1 MAVTNYGDY
10 DSWQRHALI
19 TVDDGSTAV
28 NMHSITETI
37 ELDIGEREY
46 DQINLLNL
54 GQIAKHGPVGITTV
68 TFEGYNL
75 QAGTDGA
82 GTATSFWDLFAD
94 KPDMD
99 SGDPLLNT
107 ITNTV
112 TRYRIAILW
121 TNDGTCTAGTTAVT
135 SGATYAGKRFMLADC
150 TCVSCKDSFT
160 DGVLK
165 STLVFK
171 GTTFDSAAAGNVKIE
186 SVALATE
193 SALDAPSAY
202 TAGTTKW

>member
-10 DSWQRHALI
+10 DAWQRHALI
-19 TVDDGSTAV
+19 TVDDGTTAV
-28 NMHSITETI
+28 NMQAITETI
-37 ELDIGEREY
+37 DIDMGERDY
-46 DQINLLNL
+46 DKLDLLNL

-82 GTATSFWDLFAD
+82 GTATSFWDFFAD

-99 SGDPLLNT
+99 SADPLTNVV
-107 ITNTV
+107 TNTV
-112 TRYRIAILW
+112 TRYRVAILW
-121 TNDGTCTAGTTAVT
+121 TNDGAATAGTSDVT
-135 SGATYAGKRFMLADC
+135 EGATYAGKRFMIADC
-150 TCVSCKDSFT
+150 TCTSCKDSFT

-171 GTTFDSAAAGNVKIE
+171 GTTFDKSAAGNVKWE
-186 SVALATE
+186 SVALAT
-193 SALDAPSAY
+193 ATKLDAPSAFE
-202 TAGTTKW
+202 AGTTKW